1 MSDELNTLELK
12 DFLELVDGI
21 LEGIESGVIKA
32 NPLAPLKDIPHIDSI
47 NKKEV
52 EVEASSAA
60 KALESFTE
68 EEVVEVVEEDP
79 TNKTVS
85 KDDIFGKVMDPEKVV
100 IITTPEGVSMY
111 FGNYSS
117 AGKAMGVGP
126 ATAKRLSVN
135 GLTDETLNVWSLIS
149 IL

>member
-47 NKKEV
+47 NKKEE
-52 EVEASSAA
+52 EVELSESLDSS
-60 KALESFTE
+60 E
-68 EEVVEVVEEDP
+68 EEEEKEEP
-79 TNKTVS
+79 AVTNNLLGPIS
-85 KDDIFGKVMDPEKVV
+85 KGDIFGKVMDPERVV
-100 IITTPEGVSMY
+100 IITGPEGVPMY

-117 AGKAMGVGP
+117 AAKAMGVGP
-126 ATAKRLSVN
+126 AKAKRLSDN
-135 GLTDETLNVWSLIS
+135 GLTDDSLNVWSLIS

>member
-47 NKKEV
+47 NKKEK
-52 EVEASSAA
+52 E
-60 KALESFTE
+60 LELPEPLDS
-68 EEVVEVVEEDP
+68 VVEKEAEKKAAVV
-79 TNKTVS
+79 TNNLLGPIS
-85 KDDIFGKVMDPEKVV
+85 RNDIFGKVMDPERVVV
-100 IITTPEGVSMY
+100 ITSTEGESMY

-117 AGKAMGVGP
+117 AAKAMGIGP
-126 ATAKRLSVN
+126 AKAKKLSDS

>member
-47 NKKEV
+47 NKKEKELELSEPLDSV
-52 EVEASSAA
+52 VDKEVE
-60 KALESFTE
+60 K
-68 EEVVEVVEEDP
+68 EVAVV
-79 TNKTVS
+79 TNNLLV
-85 KDDIFGKVMDPEKVV
+85 F
-100 IITTPEGVSMY
+100 
-111 FGNYSS
+111 
-117 AGKAMGVGP
+117 
-126 ATAKRLSVN
+126 
-135 GLTDETLNVWSLIS
+135 S

>member
-47 NKKEV
+47 NKKE
-52 EVEASSAA
+52 
-60 KALESFTE
+60 
-68 EEVVEVVEEDP
+68 EEVSVSELVNEEQEVKEVKNSLELMGP
-79 TNKTVS
+79 IS
-85 KDDIFGKVMDPEKVV
+85 KSDIFGKVMDPEKVV
-100 IITTPEGVSMY
+100 AVTEPDGVSMY

-117 AGKAMGVGP
+117 AAKAMGIGP
-126 ATAKRLSVN
+126 AKAKKLSDN
-135 GLTDETLNVWSLIS
+135 GLTDESLNVWSLIS

>member
-52 EVEASSAA
+52 DIELSESLNSEV
-60 KALESFTE
+60 KE
-68 EEVVEVVEEDP
+68 EEKVVVVP
-79 TNKTVS
+79 NNLLGPIS
-85 KDDIFGKVMDPEKVV
+85 KNDIFGKVMDPERVV
-100 IITTPEGVSMY
+100 VVTSQEGESMY

-117 AGKAMGVGP
+117 AAKAMGVGP
-126 ATAKRLSVN
+126 AKAKKLSDN
-135 GLTDETLNVWSLIS
+135 GLTDETLSVWSLIS

>member
-47 NKKEV
+47 NKKEDEV
-52 EVEASSAA
+52 NTSEVEEVL
-60 KALESFTE
+60 KEETE
-68 EEVVEVVEEDP
+68 NKEVVSLELLGP
-79 TNKTVS
+79 IS
-85 KDDIFGKVMDPEKVV
+85 KDDIFGKVMDPERVV
-100 IITTPEGVSMY
+100 AITGAEGVSMY

-117 AGKAMGVGP
+117 AAKAMGIGP
-126 ATAKRLSVN
+126 AKAKRLSDN
-135 GLTDETLNVWSLIS
+135 GLTDESLNVWSLIS